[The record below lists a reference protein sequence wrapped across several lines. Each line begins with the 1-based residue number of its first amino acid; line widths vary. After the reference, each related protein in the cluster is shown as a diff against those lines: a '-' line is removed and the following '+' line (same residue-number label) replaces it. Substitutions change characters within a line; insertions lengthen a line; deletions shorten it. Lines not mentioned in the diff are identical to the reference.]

1 MRKFIVPSLMLTMLF
16 IGGCQANDDASNYD
30 LRKDR
35 SAPNE
40 MSNKYKK
47 PLVGQDVQNQNPN
60 FLNLEGTSTRGT
72 GGGQDTGIDV
82 GKAKKVIRDTHEFR
96 TDSVWINGDRM
107 WVNVYK
113 KGMLNDQQRENAE
126 ARLHKKLV
134 QALPRYNIEVRVQED
149 RR

>member
-1 MRKFIVPSLMLTMLF
+1 MRKFIVPSLLLTMLF
-16 IGGCQANDDASNYD
+16 AVTGCGNEAADYD

-72 GGGQDTGIDV
+72 GEGRILGL
-82 GKAKKVIRDTHEFR
+82 
-96 TDSVWINGDRM
+96 M
-107 WVNVYK
+107 
-113 KGMLNDQQRENAE
+113 
-126 ARLHKKLV
+126 
-134 QALPRYNIEVRVQED
+134 
-149 RR
+149 